1 MFSKD
6 GISLIETVT
15 ILEPLIFSFFC
26 ATAIVVKNK
35 RVNRKDI
42 FFVIL

>member
-1 MFSKD
+1 MFSND

-15 ILEPLIFSFFC
+15 ILDPFTFSFFC
-26 ATAIVVKNK
+26 ATEMVAKN
-35 RVNRKDI
+35 RNANSKDN

>member
-6 GISLIETVT
+6 GISLTETVT
-15 ILEPLIFSFFC
+15 IFDPFIFSFFC
-26 ATAIVVKNK
+26 ATEIVVRNKNA
-35 RVNRKDI
+35 NSKDI